1 MSDGGGER
9 SGWGDSLW
17 PALIDLAERGL
28 LPDRLVRE
36 GIRRMVASR
45 AAELRSA
52 GAEEAREKAER
63 FVSSLGA
70 SPVALCPDAAN
81 TQHYEVPVGLFRAA
95 LGPRLKYSCCRFG
108 APGTDLAVA
117 EEAML
122 ETTCRRAGLEDGME
136 VLDLGCGWGS
146 FALFVAE
153 HRPGCRV
160 TAVSNSKLQR
170 EHIESEAARRGLRLR
185 VRTADMNDFAPDARF
200 DRVVSIEMFEH
211 MRNWSLLLQRI
222 ASWLRPDGRLFVH
235 HFCHRE
241 AVYPY
246 EMAGPGDWMARH
258 FFTGGMMPS
267 EDLLLRFPRHLQVER
282 RWRVG
287 GVHYAR
293 TSRAWL
299 EKLDAHRETARAALA
314 PLHGPDTDRW
324 LQRWRLF
331 FMACEELFAFDG
343 GGEWF
348 VSHQLLAP
356 AGGGP

>member
-1 MSDGGGER
+1 VLSR
-9 SGWGDSLW
+9 
-17 PALIDLAERGL
+17 LIDWAETGL
-28 LPDRLVRE
+28 LPDPLVRL
-36 GIRRMVASR
+36 GVRRMVAGRARR
-45 AAELRSA
+45 AAEEGVDA
-52 GAEEAREKAER
+52 HER
-63 FVSSLGA
+63 FVASLA
-70 SPVALCPDAAN
+70 DAPIALHTDEAN
-81 TQHYEVPVGLFRAA
+81 AQHYEVPVEFFRTV
-95 LGPRLKYSCCRFG
+95 LGPRLKYSCCWFDGPG
-108 APGTDLAVA
+108 ATLADA

-122 ETTCRRAGLEDGME
+122 ALTAERAGIEDGMR

-146 FALFVAE
+146 LSLWLAE
-153 HRPGCRV
+153 HFPRCEI
-160 TAVSNSKLQR
+160 TAVSNSKRQG
-170 EHIESEAARRGLRLR
+170 ESIQADADAWGFERLE
-185 VRTADMNDFAPDARF
+185 VRTADVNAFVPEHRY
-200 DRVVSIEMFEH
+200 DRVVSVEMIEH
-211 MRNWSLLLQRI
+211 VRNWPRLLGRV
-222 ASWLRPDGRLFVH
+222 ASWLEPEGRAFFH
-235 HFCHRE
+235 HFCHE
-241 AVYPY
+241 AWAYPY
-246 EMAGPGDWMARH
+246 EIEGDGDWMARH